1 MTNIYIYCVF
11 DGTGNF
17 MGVYSSLK
25 NAHRDA
31 LKVANSGESSVYI
44 KTTEGYIKPTLS
56 FLKKTL
62 KGKCDIVVQYRGGKT
77 TSKILKTKLKE

>member
-11 DGTGNF
+11 DGTGTF

-31 LKVANSGESSVYI
+31 LKVANSGKSSVYI
-44 KTTEGYIKPTLS
+44 QTESGFEKPSLT
-56 FLKKTL
+56 FLRRTL
-62 KGKCDIVVQYRGGKT
+62 KGKCDVVVNYRGGAT

>member
-11 DGTGNF
+11 DGAGTF

-31 LKVANSGESSVYI
+31 LKVANSGDSSVYI
-44 KTTEGYIKPTLS
+44 QTETGFAKPSLT
-56 FLKKTL
+56 FLRKTL
-62 KGKCDIVVQYRGGKT
+62 KGRCDVVINYHGGKT

>member
-11 DGTGNF
+11 DGTGTF

-31 LKVANSGESSVYI
+31 LKVANSGDSSVYI
-44 KTTEGYIKPTLS
+44 QTDSGFQKPSLS
-56 FLKKTL
+56 FLRSAL
-62 KGKCDIVVQYRGGKT
+62 KGKCDVVINYRGGKT

>member
-11 DGTGNF
+11 DGVGNF

-25 NAHRDA
+25 SVHRDA
-31 LKVANSGESSVYI
+31 LKIANSGDSSIYI
-44 KTTEGYIKPTLS
+44 ETEEGFKKPSLP
-56 FLKKTL
+56 FLRKKL
-62 KGKCDIVVQYRGGKT
+62 KGKYDITVQYRGGKT